1 MINNFERGN
10 IMTEYRFISLVPYES
25 RETERSIWK
34 NIPIKYLEFVKDC
47 LAKATSIT
55 GCKYRIRYRGPRHD
69 TFASHCNKRDAVGFS
84 VYPAPR

>member
-10 IMTEYRFISLVPYES
+10 IMIKGDLTPYES

-34 NIPIKYLEFVKDC
+34 NVPMMYLEFVKDC
-47 LAKATSIT
+47 LAKSTSIT
-55 GCKYRIRYRGPRHD
+55 GVKYRIRYRGPRYD

-84 VYPAPR
+84 VYPIPRV

>member
-10 IMTEYRFISLVPYES
+10 IMTEYRLISLVPYES

-55 GCKYRIRYRGPRHD
+55 GCKYRIRYRGPRYD

-84 VYPAPR
+84 VYPVPR